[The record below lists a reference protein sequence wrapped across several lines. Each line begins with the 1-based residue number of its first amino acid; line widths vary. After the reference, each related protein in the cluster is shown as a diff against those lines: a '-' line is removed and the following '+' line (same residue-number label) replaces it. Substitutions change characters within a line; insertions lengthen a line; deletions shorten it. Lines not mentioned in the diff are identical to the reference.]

1 MASLGDKLV
10 WTVNLVVAIRVP
22 LFRRGSVGYPRTIIG
37 YQPGECDDLE
47 VVGHAA
53 TDICA
58 TGGGMT
64 HVACASGGFSFDA
77 WIYRPAGRL
86 MCVVIAPVEGS

>member
-1 MASLGDKLV
+1 MVGTGFDLGAAASSPVRTESQAGLGGLASLHV
-10 WTVNLVVAIRVP
+10 TVKVLRPHVSGRRRTNTNSAFYP
-22 LFRRGSVGYPRTIIG
+22 FR
-37 YQPGECDDLE
+37 
-47 VVGHAA
+47 
-53 TDICA
+53 
-58 TGGGMT
+58 GGMT